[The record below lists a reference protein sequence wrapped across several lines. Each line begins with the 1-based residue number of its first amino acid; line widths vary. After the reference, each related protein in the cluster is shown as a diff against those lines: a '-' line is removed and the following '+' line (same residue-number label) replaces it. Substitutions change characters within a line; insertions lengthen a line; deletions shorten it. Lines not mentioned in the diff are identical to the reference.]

1 MDDLRV
7 SIIVPVY
14 NVPENLLR
22 KCIESLKKQ
31 TLHEIEILLVDDGST
46 DLSGTICEQ
55 YATEDTRIRVIRKR
69 NGGLSSA
76 RNAGVLQARG
86 KWITFV
92 DGDDWIDPDMCSAMY
107 QLGEQQQV
115 QIVMC
120 GIAEN
125 YKNSQIVQKCPL
137 QAHKVYSG
145 SQCHWLQRQ
154 VLVFDANISTSY
166 AKLLKRD
173 FITKN
178 HLLHDERLRQGA
190 EDIEY
195 GIRLFDIAKR
205 TVYTNQAFYHYVYND
220 RSISTSYNQANIDST
235 LACFEKIGSFI
246 QKKAD
251 RTRLKPYFYNR
262 LLYVI
267 ITAAISGYFN
277 PDNDE
282 PYKAKKKK
290 FALYLNRPFVK
301 AAIQHAPRTG
311 LNTQRRIILHLIRDR
326 CYFALAVLGKLR
338 KVQKEKR

>member
-137 QAHKVYSG
+137 QEIGRAS
-145 SQCHWLQRQ
+145 CR
-154 VLVFDANISTSY
+154 
-166 AKLLKRD
+166 
-173 FITKN
+173 
-178 HLLHDERLRQGA
+178 ER
-190 EDIEY
+190 
-195 GIRLFDIAKR
+195 
-205 TVYTNQAFYHYVYND
+205 V
-220 RSISTSYNQANIDST
+220 SIN
-235 LACFEKIGSFI
+235 
-246 QKKAD
+246 
-251 RTRLKPYFYNR
+251 
-262 LLYVI
+262 V
-267 ITAAISGYFN
+267 
-277 PDNDE
+277 
-282 PYKAKKKK
+282 
-290 FALYLNRPFVK
+290 
-301 AAIQHAPRTG
+301 
-311 LNTQRRIILHLIRDR
+311 
-326 CYFALAVLGKLR
+326 
-338 KVQKEKR
+338 